1 MLIPSPNGLT
11 EHGDSQICHPDE
23 EDMYMHMH
31 FDHSVINGQSNLKAQ
46 FTIYSCFFSTQSL
59 GLFEGR

>member
-23 EDMYMHMH
+23 EDMCMHMH
-31 FDHSVINGQSNLKAQ
+31 FDHSVINGH
-46 FTIYSCFFSTQSL
+46 SL
-59 GLFEGR
+59 